1 MVFDFFHLFW
11 IIKNSDEKKKCMV
24 ATITEGLAFQDPDMP
39 NLNHGPFRCLSGIQ
53 AIDDDGQCFCK
64 YVVIILTLV
73 FLD

>member
-1 MVFDFFHLFW
+1 
-11 IIKNSDEKKKCMV
+11 
-24 ATITEGLAFQDPDMP
+24 MP
-39 NLNHGPFRCLSGIQ
+39 NLNHGPFRCLPGIQ